1 MTNRQWMELIAK
13 EFGVS
18 NSKAKSMLSAMYRA
32 YDILKV
38 NKDVR
43 KKIKEDKEK
52 LEKELLIYEQLDE
65 MDDIFMRGL

>member
-43 KKIKEDKEK
+43 KNQKENT
-52 LEKELLIYEQLDE
+52 I
-65 MDDIFMRGL
+65 